1 MTTKEPRFCTCAETL
16 IEKADGT
23 TVRIPSP
30 EFHNCDEV
38 KRRNSFI
45 PEATFLAQKQCG
57 DAASTGYGNRWT
69 KAFAREMERLVAA

>member
-1 MTTKEPRFCTCAETL
+1 MTIKEPSFCTCAETL

-23 TVRIPSP
+23 KVRIPSP
-30 EFHNCDEV
+30 EFHNCAEV

-45 PEATFLAQKQCG
+45 SKAAFLAQKQCG
-57 DAASTGYGNRWT
+57 EAGSIGYGNRWT